1 MLKRMRIGLVVTGG
15 VDRSGRER
23 MLPGM
28 VWLIERLARRHDVH
42 VFVLHHYREP
52 CVYPLAGATIHD
64 LGRVDGPPGF
74 RRLIVRHRLAAAIE
88 ALSAGRRFDLL
99 HAYQGM
105 SGVAATAAG
114 RRLSLP
120 VVVTI
125 DSGELVAF
133 EDIHYG
139 LQRRWI
145 DRRAIGRALRA
156 AARVT
161 VTTETMKR
169 MAAALVSGVRVD
181 VVPIGVDPSAFPPAG
196 GRSGPPFRLLR
207 VGSVNRVKD
216 YPTLLA
222 ALGRIV
228 TSLPDLHLDIV
239 GEDTLDGSMQRQ
251 AQVLGLESYVTFHG
265 FQPTDAL
272 AAFYTRADLHVVSSR
287 HEAAGGVVLEAAC
300 AGLPTVGTRVGY
312 LADWSLDAA
321 GDGRERA
328 VAVAVGDAGAL
339 ATAAIGLLRDAPR
352 RERIAV
358 AARAWALAHDAD
370 WTARRFEEI
379 YAEVARPSWRRT

>member
-1 MLKRMRIGLVVTGG
+1 MRMRIGLVVTGG

-23 MLPGM
+23 MLPGI

-42 VFVLHHYREP
+42 VFVLHHYREA

-64 LGRVDGPPGF
+64 IGRVDGPAGL
-74 RRLIVRHRLAAAIE
+74 RRLIVRRRLAAAIE
-88 ALSAGRRFDLL
+88 VVSAGGRFDLL

-105 SGVAATAAG
+105 PGVAATAAG

-133 EDIHYG
+133 EDIQYG

-145 DRRAIGRALRA
+145 DRRAIARALRA

-161 VTTETMKR
+161 VSTEIMKR
-169 MAAALVSGVRVD
+169 TAAALVSGVGVD
-181 VVPIGVDPSAFPPAG
+181 VVPIGVDPRAFPPKG

-207 VGSVNRVKD
+207 VGSLNRVKD
-216 YPTLLA
+216 YPTLLR

-228 TSLPDLHLDIV
+228 PSLPVHLDIV
-239 GEDTLDGSMQRQ
+239 GEDTLDGLLQRQ
-251 AQVLGLESYVTFHG
+251 AQVLGLDSHVTFHG

-300 AGLPTVGTRVGY
+300 AGVPTVGTRVGY
-312 LADWSLDAA
+312 LADWSVESA

-328 VAVAVGDAGAL
+328 VAVAVGDADAL
-339 ATAAIGLLRDAPR
+339 ATAAIGLLQDAPR

-370 WTARRFEEI
+370 WTAQRFEEV
-379 YAEVARPSWRRT
+379 YAEVARPSCKLT